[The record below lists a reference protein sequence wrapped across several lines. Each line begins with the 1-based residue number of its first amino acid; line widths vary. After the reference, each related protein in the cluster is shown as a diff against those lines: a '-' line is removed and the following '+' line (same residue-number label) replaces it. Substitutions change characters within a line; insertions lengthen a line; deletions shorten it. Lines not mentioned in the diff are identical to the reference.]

1 MNRPPLMGITLSFQ
15 NPIKSTS
22 QRYGII
28 SSIPLACFVP
38 RSIFKILL
46 NQFAGQFHYPRKSG
60 FRLISDTFSH
70 FYAALQKIYN
80 GGCMTNNRT
89 PLSIIKHRQ
98 KMLKLL
104 QIIICQL
111 RQLLTPHERK
121 HFQERVI
128 TMLYQEFSGD

>member
-1 MNRPPLMGITLSFQ
+1 MNRPPLMRITLSFQ
-15 NPIKSTS
+15 KPIKLTG

-80 GGCMTNNRT
+80 SGGITNNRAPPSMLRYYPKINVFRASKT
-89 PLSIIKHRQ
+89 FNRLIITHCTRPIQ
-98 KMLKLL
+98 Y
-104 QIIICQL
+104 
-111 RQLLTPHERK
+111 R
-121 HFQERVI
+121 
-128 TMLYQEFSGD
+128 